1 VQFRKELLDNSPEKK
16 AELKEFITMAARK
29 SFRVQTIRLASAL
42 EEQIEWVKNEVR
54 EHVAG
59 SAEEEKS

>member
-1 VQFRKELLDNSPEKK
+1 
-16 AELKEFITMAARK
+16 MAARK